1 VQTSS
6 SFPVAGRAGRSTK
19 IRDRRDRVLL
29 RRYAR
34 SRDPRLREELV
45 ARFMPLAHSLA
56 NRYRTSAEPIE
67 DLTQVASEGLVRA
80 IDGYDPERRNSFSSY
95 AAPVIL
101 GALRHHFRDATV
113 AVHVPRGLGERI
125 QKVRGAEQRLTDG
138 SEGAART
145 EQLAEITGLSA
156 DEVEEAVEADQ
167 RRRPLSTDRT
177 VRRQGADAEDGSVTL
192 LDSLGTEE
200 SGYDAVESSIASNS
214 ADLSGRERRVLML
227 RFEHG
232 LKQREI
238 GERIGVSQMQVSRLL
253 RSALRKLLNAVRGGR
268 RPLERTEGEEAQ
280 AGKAAA

>member
-1 VQTSS
+1 MQSTS
-6 SFPVAGRAGRSTK
+6 SFPVPGRTGRSKK

-34 SRDPRLREELV
+34 SKDPRLREELV

-56 NRYRTSAEPIE
+56 NRYRSSAEPIE
-67 DLTQVASEGLVRA
+67 DLTQVAAEGLVRA
-80 IDGYDPERRNSFSSY
+80 IDGYDPARRNSFSSY

-125 QKVRGAEQRLTDG
+125 QKVRGAEQRLTDEAEG
-138 SEGAART
+138 SERIGR
-145 EQLAEITGLSA
+145 LAELTELSVDEVAEALAA
-156 DEVEEAVEADQ
+156 DE
-167 RRRPLSTDRT
+167 RRRPLSADRPL
-177 VRRQGADAEDGSVTL
+177 RSNGADAEDGTVTL

-200 SGYDAVESSIASNS
+200 SGYDAVESSIAGE
-214 ADLSGRERRVLML
+214 AAELSRRERRVLFL
-227 RFEHG
+227 RFEKG

-253 RSALRKLLNAVRGGR
+253 RSALRKLLEAVRGGR
-268 RPLERTEGEEAQ
+268 PLEPAEPEEAVG
-280 AGKAAA
+280 ADKAAA